1 MSEQTTFETT
11 VNEAPA
17 APGTAVATA
26 APAPVTDLTTP
37 IPSSLAVAPA
47 AELQEPLVF
56 DRLAPERQKQVL
68 ALANQ
73 TDLSKSDTILT
84 FGNKAQSNIST
95 FSANALQSVRAVD
108 LGPMGDKVT
117 DLVVNI
123 RGFNDMAKKK
133 GGLFFSFKR
142 HLAKVKAEYSSVEKV
157 VATICKE
164 LQQHQVTL
172 MQDVKNFDRLYALN
186 LQYFKDLTTFIIA
199 GEMKLKQERETTL
212 VQLREKAQQTGLP
225 EDAQAASDFAT
236 LCDQFEKKLY
246 DLKLTR
252 TVSLQMAPQIRMV
265 QNNDVVMAQKIQSTI
280 VNTIPLWQSQMLIT
294 LGLEHTRRAAE
305 AEKAVTDLTNE
316 MLISNAE
323 QLHLGSVEVAKAAER
338 GVIDIETLT
347 KVNEEIIATLDEVG
361 QIHVEG
367 AQHRR
372 DAEVELARLE
382 TELGQKMLEASRGT
396 E

>member
-11 VNEAPA
+11 TEIPA

-26 APAPVTDLTTP
+26 APAAVTDLTAP

-56 DRLAPERQKQVL
+56 DKLAPERQKQVL

-73 TDLSKSDTILT
+73 TDLSKSDTIL
-84 FGNKAQSNIST
+84 T

-142 HLAKVKAEYSSVEKV
+142 HLAKVKAEYSSLEKV
-157 VATICKE
+157 VDSICKE

-186 LQYFKDLTTFIIA
+186 LQYFKDLSTFIIA

-212 VQLREKAQQTGLP
+212 VALREKAQHTGLP
-225 EDAQAASDFAT
+225 EDAQAASDFAA

-316 MLISNAE
+316 MLRSNAE

-382 TELGQKMLEASRGT
+382 TELGQKMLEASRGA